1 MHGGGMDGFGAAFFA
16 VLIVALL
23 IALTALA
30 ITATVWLIRNMNT
43 RRPGATRAHTD
54 TTDSRS

>member
-1 MHGGGMDGFGAAFFA
+1 MHGGGMDGFGAFYA
-16 VLIVALL
+16 VLFVLLL

-30 ITATVWLIRNMNT
+30 VTATFWLIRNMNT
-43 RRPGATRAHTD
+43 RRPGATRADTG

>member
-1 MHGGGMDGFGAAFFA
+1 MHGGGMDGFGAFFA

-30 ITATVWLIRNMNT
+30 VTATFWLIRNMNT
-43 RRPGATRAHTD
+43 RRLGATRADTG

>member
-30 ITATVWLIRNMNT
+30 ITATFWLIRNMNT
-43 RRPGATRAHTD
+43 RRPGAARAD
-54 TTDSRS
+54 TAITDSRT

>member
-1 MHGGGMDGFGAAFFA
+1 MGGGGMDGFGNFFA
-16 VLIVALL
+16 VLFVLLL

-30 ITATVWLIRNMNT
+30 VTATFWLIRNMNT
-43 RRPGATRAHTD
+43 RRPGATGADTA